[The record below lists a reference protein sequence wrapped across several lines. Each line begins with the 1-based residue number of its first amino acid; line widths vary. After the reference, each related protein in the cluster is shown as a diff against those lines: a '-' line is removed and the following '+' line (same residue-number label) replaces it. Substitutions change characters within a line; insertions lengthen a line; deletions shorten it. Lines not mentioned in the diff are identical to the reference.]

1 MNQKNVNQYE
11 KALFEF
17 DYLSALQILRIHHCQ
32 VGCLLLYS
40 IGLLGLAQGSVLS
53 PSRKRFRSS
62 DLQVMSL
69 TRCLCATLLLRSYGG
84 SRLIKCYSLKPVISF
99 TGAQAPI
106 RIRTGVSGF
115 KVPSDNHYTIG
126 ATYHNFILCSYFIWK
141 ITPLLRHFRFLF
153 WHL

>member
-1 MNQKNVNQYE
+1 MRASNSQNTP
-11 KALFEF
+11 LP
-17 DYLSALQILRIHHCQ
+17 
-32 VGCLLLYS
+32 GGGLLLYS

-84 SRLIKCYSLKPVISF
+84 SRLFSLYSLQPVISF

-126 ATYHNFILCSYFIWK
+126 AKLIYTFNFNKQLIYFLNI
-141 ITPLLRHFRFLF
+141 
-153 WHL
+153 

>member
-1 MNQKNVNQYE
+1 MINQYE

-69 TRCLCATLLLRSYGG
+69 TSCLCASLLLRSNGG
-84 SRLIKCYSLKPVISF
+84 SRLSGDYSLQPVISF

-126 ATYHNFILCSYFIWK
+126 ANYHNFILCSYFILK
-141 ITPLLRHFRFLF
+141 ITPLLRHF
-153 WHL
+153 